1 MRIRLA
7 GCWVPDFA
15 VANDSGTRRVAELA
29 RDGRPLLIDLTDRGE
44 VAAALVD
51 KDDRLTIAAGRAAG
65 NAPAATS
72 LLVRSRWLCGLGIAA
87 RATRPGRRWRTAS
100 CAHAVV
106 RDLVGLFNVVADEQ
120 Q

>member
-72 LLVRSRWLCGLGIAA
+72 LLVGPDGYVVWASSHARPDQDDVGELRRVLTRWFGI
-87 RATRPGRRWRTAS
+87 
-100 CAHAVV
+100 
-106 RDLVGLFNVVADEQ
+106 
-120 Q
+120 